1 MKFLQSTSLVALGAA
16 TANAY
21 MCNCFNV
28 NRPTIAAAIHV
39 CKAFGGAVCYN
50 NARNI
55 NGCIMSHT
63 ITDAD
68 CARLYTKIE
77 NGKEVLDPSFKAN
90 CEHYT
95 GSCPK

>member
-1 MKFLQSTSLVALGAA
+1 MKFLQSISLASLGAA
-16 TANAY
+16 TANTY

-28 NRPTIAAAIHV
+28 NQPTIAAAIHV
-39 CKAFGGAVCYN
+39 CKAFGGAVYHD

-68 CARLYTKIE
+68 CARLYPKIE
-77 NGKEVLDPSFKAN
+77 NGKQVPDPSFKAN

>member
-1 MKFLQSTSLVALGAA
+1 MKLIQYMYLAA
-16 TANAY
+16 FGTVTANAY

-28 NRPTIAAAIHV
+28 NRPEIVAAAHV
-39 CKAFGGAVCYN
+39 CKAFGGALCSDK
-50 NARNI
+50 ARNI

-68 CARLYTKIE
+68 CARLYFKIE
-77 NGKEVLDPSFKAN
+77 NGKEVPDTSFKAN

-95 GSCPK
+95 GSCPN